1 VIRRDT
7 KRYRTSGCR
16 QKFHRTIRRAWG
28 GLHNRSKTK
37 ALALRT
43 QERRRTYCS
52 FRNETH
58 STVSFPTPGRCANSL
73 PSGN

>member
-1 VIRRDT
+1 M
-7 KRYRTSGCR
+7 S
-16 QKFHRTIRRAWG
+16 RRARQIQKG
-28 GLHNRSKTK
+28 PTEAAYIRSKTK

-73 PSGN
+73 LSGI